1 MKGMYKILT
10 PLQRSSLLALHS
22 KERDKKVADRVKA
35 VLLYDDGW
43 TPPKIAQAL
52 LIEESTVRD
61 HIKVYQKEERL
72 TPDYKGSQPILT
84 AEESAALSDHL
95 ESKIYVKIKDIQAYV
110 KETFQ
115 KEMGISTLYAWLTT
129 NHFSY
134 KKPKLVP
141 KNADPVKQ
149 QDFMELYHK
158 VMNEAAIEGDPV
170 LFGDSVHPSQ
180 QTRPAYGWI
189 KRGKDKPIETTGA
202 RKRVNIMGVL
212 NLETMRFGYQEFDTI
227 NGESAIH
234 FLKKIEGMYPDS
246 KKIHLIW
253 DQAGYHTSQ
262 ETKDFL
268 ETSQIKVYYLPPRSP
283 NLNPIERLW
292 KIMHEYVSNN
302 RVYERFRDFKKS
314 LFDFFD
320 YTIPNIKDVLISRI
334 TDNFQTLPVN

>member
-1 MKGMYKILT
+1 MYKILT
-10 PLQRSSLLALHS
+10 TLQRSSLLALHR
-22 KERDKKVADRVKA
+22 KERDGRVRDRIKA

-43 TPPKIAQAL
+43 TPPKIAEAL
-52 LIEESTVRD
+52 LIEESAVRD
-61 HIKVYQKEERL
+61 HIKAYQKEERL
-72 TPDYKGSQPILT
+72 TPGYKGSQPILT
-84 AEESAALSDHL
+84 AEDSKVLSDHL
-95 ESKIYVKIKDIQAYV
+95 ESKIYVKIKDIQAHV
-110 KETFQ
+110 KESFG
-115 KEMGISTLYAWLTT
+115 KEMGISTLYTWLTS
-129 NHFSY
+129 NSFSY

-141 KNADPVKQ
+141 KNADPAKQ
-149 QDFMELYHK
+149 QSFKELYHK

-227 NGESAIH
+227 NGEAAIH

-268 ETSQIKVYYLPPRSP
+268 KTSRVKVHYLPPRSP

-302 RVYERFRDFKKS
+302 RVYERFKDFKKS

-320 YTIPNIKDVLISRI
+320 HTIPNIREILVSRI
-334 TDNFQTLPVN
+334 TDNFQTLPGN